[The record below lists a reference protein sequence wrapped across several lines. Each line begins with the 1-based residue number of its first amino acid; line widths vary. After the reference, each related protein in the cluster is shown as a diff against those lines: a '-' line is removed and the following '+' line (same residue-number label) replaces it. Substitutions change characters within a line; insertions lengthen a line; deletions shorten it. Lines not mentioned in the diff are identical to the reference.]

1 MYLPVIDEHDR
12 FFYFYFRAILQIM
25 VKPSGYLKKFFI
37 FFLVIIFTGF
47 VPDEN
52 VFHKAGNTNII
63 SDTVPRYPDIYYEFK
78 ISELNKLSP
87 IELDY
92 NIFVKEYIELYS
104 IQRRQEL
111 ARIIGLSQLYFPI
124 FEEALD
130 KHALPLEL
138 KYLTVIESGLVPTAV
153 SKSGAVGLWQFL
165 MGTGKMFDLTINSF
179 IDERCDPYKST
190 EAACKYLKYL
200 YNTFNDWKLVLSSYN
215 GGPGETRKA
224 IERAGGETDY
234 WKLRP
239 YLSEQAKNYVPAF
252 IAIAYLMN
260 YYADHNIKPIEPVY
274 NYQKIDTIY
283 LNYSVSFRQ
292 ISQMLGIPIEH
303 IKFLNP
309 VYKRDYI
316 PELKSPALLV
326 LPADKV
332 LQYLN
337 NEANILGYYNDPVD
351 YNTLLKNA
359 GNTENKV
366 KIVHIVQKG
375 EFLHKIALQ
384 YGCTIENIRAWNNLP
399 DLSARQGQQLII
411 WVDKDFMK
419 K

>member
-1 MYLPVIDEHDR
+1 MTR
-12 FFYFYFRAILQIM
+12 
-25 VKPSGYLKKFFI
+25 PSGYIKNVFIIVLVFI
-37 FFLVIIFTGF
+37 FMGF
-47 VPDEN
+47 
-52 VFHKAGNTNII
+52 I
-63 SDTVPRYPDIYYEFK
+63 SDERTVFEVERSKTVISDSIPRYPDIYYEFK

-92 NIFVKEYIELYS
+92 NNFVREYIELYS
-104 IQRRQEL
+104 IQRRHEF

-124 FEEALD
+124 FEETLD
-130 KHALPLEL
+130 RYALPLEL
-138 KYLTVIESGLVPTAV
+138 KYLTIVESGLVPTAV

-165 MGTGKMFDLTINSF
+165 MGTGKMFDLTINSY

-200 YNTFNDWKLVLSSYN
+200 FNTFNDWKLVLSSYN

-260 YYADHNIKPIEPVY
+260 YYADHNIKPVEPLY
-274 NYQKIDTIY
+274 NYKKIDTIY

-292 ISQMLGIPIEH
+292 ISQMIGIPLEH
-303 IKFLNP
+303 IRFLNP

-316 PELKSPALLV
+316 PELKSPALLI

-332 LQYLN
+332 IQYLN
-337 NEANILGYYNDPVD
+337 NEANILGYYNEPVD

-359 GNTENKV
+359 GSTENKV
-366 KIVHIVQKG
+366 KIVHVVQHG

-384 YGCTIENIRAWNNLP
+384 YGCTIENIRAWNNLQ
-399 DLSARQGQQLII
+399 DLSAHPGQQLII
-411 WVDKDFMK
+411 WVDKDFK
-419 K
+419 KK

>member
-1 MYLPVIDEHDR
+1 MY
-12 FFYFYFRAILQIM
+12 
-25 VKPSGYLKKFFI
+25 KKKGYLKVLLIPLLFI
-37 FFLVIIFTGF
+37 IIMGF
-47 VPDEN
+47 VTGNSALRRTHFLKN
-52 VFHKAGNTNII
+52 VI
-63 SDTVPRYPDIYYEFK
+63 SDSIPRYPDLYYEFK

-92 NIFVKEYIELYS
+92 NNYVREYIEIYS
-104 IQRRQEL
+104 IKRRQEL
-111 ARIIGLSQLYFPI
+111 ARIIGLSRLYFPI

-130 KHALPLEL
+130 RNSLPLEL
-138 KYLTVIESGLVPTAV
+138 KYVTVIESGLVPTAV

-165 MGTGKMFDLTINSF
+165 MGTGKMFDLTINSY

-252 IAIAYLMN
+252 VAIAYLMT
-260 YYADHNIKPIEPVY
+260 YYPDHNIKPVEPVY
-274 NYQKIDTIY
+274 NYNKIDTLY
-283 LNYSVSFRQ
+283 LNYPVSFRQ
-292 ISQMLGIPIEH
+292 ISDLIDITLEH
-303 IKFLNP
+303 IRFLNP
-309 VYKRDYI
+309 AYKRDYI
-316 PELKSPALLV
+316 PELKYPALLV

-332 LQYLN
+332 IQYLK
-337 NEANILGYYNDPVD
+337 NETYILGSFHEPVD
-351 YNTLLKNA
+351 YNLLLKNA
-359 GNTENKV
+359 GNTDNKV

-384 YGCTIENIRAWNNLP
+384 YGCTIENIRAWNNLQ
-399 DLSARQGQQLII
+399 DLSAYPGQQLII
-411 WVDKDFMK
+411 WVDKEYQK

>member
-1 MYLPVIDEHDR
+1 M
-12 FFYFYFRAILQIM
+12 
-25 VKPSGYLKKFFI
+25 
-37 FFLVIIFTGF
+37 GF
-47 VPDEN
+47 VSDKGTFRKIQ
-52 VFHKAGNTNII
+52 VSTTI
-63 SDTVPRYPDIYYEFK
+63 SDSIPRYPDLYYEFK

-92 NIFVKEYIELYS
+92 NSYVREYIEIYS

-111 ARIIGLSQLYFPI
+111 ARIIGLSKLYFPI

-130 KHALPLEL
+130 RNALPLEL

-165 MGTGKMFDLTINSF
+165 LGTGKMFDLTINSY

-200 YNTFNDWKLVLSSYN
+200 YNTFNDWELVLSSYN

-260 YYADHNIKPIEPVY
+260 YYADHNIKPIEPLY
-274 NYQKIDTIY
+274 NYKKIDTIY

-292 ISQMLGIPIEH
+292 ISQMIGIPMEH
-303 IKFLNP
+303 IRFLNP
-309 VYKRDYI
+309 VYKRDFI
-316 PELKSPALLV
+316 PELKYPALLV

-332 LQYLN
+332 ISYLS
-337 NEANILGYYNDPVD
+337 NEANILGSYNEPVD
-351 YNTLLKNA
+351 YNLLLKNA

-366 KIVHIVQKG
+366 KIVHVVQKG

-384 YGCTIENIRAWNNLP
+384 YGCTIENIKAWNNLQ
-399 DLSARQGQQLII
+399 DLSAHPGQQLII
-411 WVDKDFMK
+411 WVDKDFQK
-419 K
+419 R

>member
-1 MYLPVIDEHDR
+1 MIR
-12 FFYFYFRAILQIM
+12 
-25 VKPSGYLKKFFI
+25 PSGEIKNFFI
-37 FFLVIIFTGF
+37 IALVFVFMGF
-47 VPDEN
+47 
-52 VFHKAGNTNII
+52 I
-63 SDTVPRYPDIYYEFK
+63 SDERVSRENERSTICISDSIPRYPDIYYEFK
-78 ISELNKLSP
+78 ISELNRLSP

-92 NIFVKEYIELYS
+92 NNFVREYIELYS
-104 IQRRQEL
+104 IQRRQEF

-130 KHALPLEL
+130 RHALPLEL
-138 KYLTVIESGLVPTAV
+138 KYLTIVESGLVPTAV

-165 MGTGKMFDLTINSF
+165 MGTGKMFDLTINSY

-200 YNTFNDWKLVLSSYN
+200 FNTFNDWKLVLSSYN

-260 YYADHNIKPIEPVY
+260 YYADHNIKPVEPLY
-274 NYQKIDTIY
+274 NYKKIDTIY

-292 ISQMLGIPIEH
+292 ISQMIGISIEH
-303 IKFLNP
+303 IRFLNP

-332 LQYLN
+332 IQYLN
-337 NEANILGYYNDPVD
+337 NEVNIIGYYNEPVD
-351 YNTLLKNA
+351 YNILLKNA

-366 KIVHIVQKG
+366 KIIHVVQKG

-384 YGCTIENIRAWNNLP
+384 YGCTIENIRAWNNLQ
-399 DLSARQGQQLII
+399 DLSAHPGQQLII
-411 WVDKDFMK
+411 WVDKDFNK